1 MVIFQKKHAYDRRA
15 PNKIAPKKD
24 TDAAM
29 KPMLYVCTPINLA
42 TVSPLRK
49 KAASKIPIN
58 TFHLLFIY
66 SPRLRS
72 SEIVADMQRE
82 ENEPYSRN
90 QAYQYPR
97 VKKNKV
103 DAMNTL
109 MNNSN

>member
-1 MVIFQKKHAYDRRA
+1 MIISKKKHAYDRRA

-24 TDAAM
+24 KDAAM
-29 KPMLYVCTPINLA
+29 NPMLYVFTPINLA
-42 TVSPLRK
+42 TVSPPRK

-58 TFHLLFIY
+58 TFHLLLIY

-72 SEIVADMQRE
+72 SEIVTDKQQE
-82 ENEPYSRN
+82 ENESYSRN
-90 QAYQYPR
+90 HPYQYPR

-103 DAMNTL
+103 DTMNTL